1 MFYII
6 DKTARLFVGTE
17 PYYVF
22 FGLKSVCL
30 PLFAHAH
37 RAIAKGIDV
46 IEEEKRTNL
55 ATQI

>member
-22 FGLKSVCL
+22 GLKSVCL
-30 PLFAHAH
+30 PLFANAH